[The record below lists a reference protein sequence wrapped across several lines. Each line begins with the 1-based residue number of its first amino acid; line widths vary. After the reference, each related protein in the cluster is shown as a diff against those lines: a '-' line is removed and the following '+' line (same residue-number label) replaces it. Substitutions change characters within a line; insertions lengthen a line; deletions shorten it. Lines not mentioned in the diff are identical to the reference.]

1 VEQVS
6 FQLEVA
12 AGKSYNEDALAN
24 GEFSTFPAV
33 SDVAETATMVQK

>member
-24 GEFSTFPAV
+24 GEFS
-33 SDVAETATMVQK
+33 SRIRCG